1 MFVCTHE
8 RTNFEC
14 LSAIH
19 LDFHEGSLTGQEL
32 AKQAALV
39 GQQAA
44 GTPVHNAGT
53 QAHHCIQFFFF
64 FLACVLGPTLRFQ
77 KHFIDQLL
85 PPSPQKNFLKN
96 HKSLPYENF
105 QEFPTYLE
113 SV

>member
-1 MFVCTHE
+1 MEKMCMCTHE

-44 GTPVHNAGT
+44 GT
-53 QAHHCIQFFFF
+53 QAHHCIQLFFWGGGQ
-64 FLACVLGPTLRFQ
+64 CVLGPTLKFQ

-113 SV
+113 NV